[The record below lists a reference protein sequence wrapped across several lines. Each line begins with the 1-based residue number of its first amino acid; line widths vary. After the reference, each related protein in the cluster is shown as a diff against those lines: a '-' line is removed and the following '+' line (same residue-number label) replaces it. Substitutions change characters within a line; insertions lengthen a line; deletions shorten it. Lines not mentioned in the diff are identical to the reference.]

1 MKINKNLLIKDLKQV
16 PKLIIAFL
24 IIAYGMVQMKDV
36 SIGMHAWATL
46 TLGLMKV
53 TNLNFGQLSQLIGL
67 TIILISMTIK
77 IYPGLATLLNMFFIG
92 FFIDLIDPLPITF
105 VPNSFFLKLIA
116 FYLGI
121 IVFSYGIYLYLSFE
135 MGAGPR
141 DGLMVGLVKLTGY
154 RVAYVRPTIEL
165 TVLIIG
171 AVLGGKLGIGTI
183 LISITGGYIL
193 DLIFQWKN
201 FNAKKTNQRILTDY
215 LIKPSK
221 NISKES

>member
-1 MKINKNLLIKDLKQV
+1 MKIDKQMLFKDIKQV

-67 TIILISMTIK
+67 TIILISMIIK

-92 FFIDLIDPLPITF
+92 FFIDLIDPFPITF
-105 VPNSFFLKLIA
+105 VPDSFLLKLIA

-121 IVFSYGIYLYLSFE
+121 IIFSYGIYLYLSFE

-154 RVAYVRPTIEL
+154 RVAYVRPAIEL

-171 AVLGGKLGIGTI
+171 AILGGKLGIGTV

-193 DLIFQWKN
+193 DWIFQWKN
-201 FNAKKTNQRILTDY
+201 FDAKETNQRILTDY
-215 LIKPSK
+215 FITQEKSQ
-221 NISKES
+221 SKES

>member
-1 MKINKNLLIKDLKQV
+1 MKINKNILLYDLKRV
-16 PKLIIAFL
+16 PKLIFAFL

-46 TLGLMKV
+46 TLGLMKI

-92 FFIDLIDPLPITF
+92 FFIDLIDPFPITY
-105 VPNSFFLKLIA
+105 VPNTFALRLLA

-121 IVFSYGIYLYLSFE
+121 IIFSYGIYLYLSFE

-154 RVAYVRPTIEL
+154 RVAYIRPAIEL

-171 AVLGGKLGIGTI
+171 AILGGKLGIGTI

-193 DLIFQWKN
+193 DWIFQLNNFDAKN
-201 FNAKKTNQRILTDY
+201 TKQRVLTDY
-215 LIKPSK
+215 LIPEE
-221 NISKES
+221 KETP

>member
-1 MKINKNLLIKDLKQV
+1 MKIDKKLLLKDLKQV
-16 PKLIIAFL
+16 PKLIVAFL
-24 IIAYGMVQMKDV
+24 IIAYGMVQMKDI

-67 TIILISMTIK
+67 TIILVSMTIK

-92 FFIDLIDPLPITF
+92 YFIDLIDLFPITY
-105 VPNSFFLKLIA
+105 VPNSFFLKLFA

-121 IVFSYGIYLYLSFE
+121 IIFSYGIYLYLSVE

-154 RVAYVRPTIEL
+154 RVAYVRPAIEL
-165 TVLIIG
+165 TVLVIG
-171 AVLGGKLGIGTI
+171 AILGGKLGIGTV

-193 DLIFQWKN
+193 DWIFQLKN
-201 FNAKKTNQRILTDY
+201 FDAKKTNQRVLTDY
-215 LIKPSK
+215 LVKQ
-221 NISKES
+221 SKE

>member
-1 MKINKNLLIKDLKQV
+1 MKMNKELLLKDLKQI
-16 PKLIIAFL
+16 PKLIVAFL

-46 TLGLMKV
+46 TMGLMKV

-67 TIILISMTIK
+67 TIIIVSITIK

-92 FFIDLIDPLPITF
+92 FFIDLIDPYPITF
-105 VPNSFFLKLIA
+105 VPDSFFLKLIA
-116 FYLGI
+116 YYFGI
-121 IVFSYGIYLYLSFE
+121 IIFSYGIYLYLSVE

-141 DGLMVGLVKLTGY
+141 DGLMVGLVKLTGF
-154 RVAYVRPTIEL
+154 RVAYVRPAIEL

-171 AVLGGKLGIGTI
+171 AILGGKLGIGTV

-193 DLIFQWKN
+193 DWIFQLKN
-201 FNAKKTNQRILTDY
+201 FDAKKTNQRILTDY
-215 LIKPSK
+215 LSK
-221 NISKES
+221 VKDIEAK

>member
-1 MKINKNLLIKDLKQV
+1 MKINKNLLLNDLKRV

-36 SIGMHAWATL
+36 AIGMHAWATL
-46 TLGLMKV
+46 TLGLMKI

-92 FFIDLIDPLPITF
+92 FFIDLIDPFPITF
-105 VPNSFFLKLIA
+105 VPDSFLLRLFA

-121 IVFSYGIYLYLSFE
+121 IIFSYGIYFYLSFE

-154 RVAYVRPTIEL
+154 RVAYVRPAIEL
-165 TVLIIG
+165 TVLVLG
-171 AVLGGKLGIGTI
+171 AILGGKLGIGTI

-193 DLIFQWKN
+193 DWIFQLKKFDAKN
-201 FNAKKTNQRILTDY
+201 TNQRVLTDY
-215 LIKPSK
+215 LLEKSEKI
-221 NISKES
+221 N

>member
-1 MKINKNLLIKDLKQV
+1 MKIKKNLLFRDLKQI

-67 TIILISMTIK
+67 TIILASMTIK

-92 FFIDLIDPLPITF
+92 FFIDLIDPYPITF
-105 VPNSFFLKLIA
+105 IPDSIFFKLIA
-116 FYLGI
+116 YYLGI
-121 IVFSYGIYLYLSFE
+121 IIFSYGIYLYLSVE

-141 DGLMVGLVKLTGY
+141 DGLMVGLVKLTGF
-154 RVAYVRPTIEL
+154 RVAYVRPAIEL

-171 AVLGGKLGIGTI
+171 AILGGKLGIGTV

-193 DLIFQWKN
+193 DWIFQLKN
-201 FNAKKTNQRILTDY
+201 FDAKKTNQRVLTDY
-215 LIKPSK
+215 F
-221 NISKES
+221 SKETHPDAK

>member
-1 MKINKNLLIKDLKQV
+1 MKINKNLLLNDLKRV

-36 SIGMHAWATL
+36 AIGMHAWATL
-46 TLGLMKV
+46 TLGLMKI

-105 VPNSFFLKLIA
+105 VPDSFLLRLFA

-121 IVFSYGIYLYLSFE
+121 VIFSYGIYFYLSFE

-154 RVAYVRPTIEL
+154 RVAYVRPAIEL

-171 AVLGGKLGIGTI
+171 AILGGKLGIGTI

-193 DLIFQWKN
+193 DWIFQLKKFDAKN
-201 FNAKKTNQRILTDY
+201 TNQRVLTDY
-215 LIKPSK
+215 LLGKSEKI
-221 NISKES
+221 N